1 MFDPRGLLRLIL
13 TTAYGNRQIGRMIC
27 CSYTTVARYRS
38 LALEMSLTSEGLCAL
53 SDSDLMRL
61 FNAGRSAPMAI
72 GQLQPDWAAVA
83 VKVKAG
89 HHLKDLHDTYVE
101 TAGDQPTIS
110 YRDYCRKFRE
120 YNVAAHPIMRQRHRP
135 GETMMV
141 DFAGLR
147 PRGRDDDPADRVPFE
162 LFVAVLPASDY
173 TFACVTR
180 SQRAGDWIWANE
192 QALRFFGGVAQVI
205 ISDNLKA
212 AVISHK
218 RGQAPEI
225 NPTFQAFCDHH
236 GTIARPAKAYSPTHK
251 AKVEIGVKLI
261 QRLLRLALADR
272 PAMSLGEMNA
282 LLASLLIRLNTKAL
296 RRAPGE
302 SRTTLFEQLDRPAL
316 RPLQAEPFAFFE
328 VRRQLLL
335 GPDYHVMHDQRRYS
349 APHTLIG
356 QRVDVRANAA
366 TVEIWHDGKPVGVHP
381 RLAVAGEASTDPAHM
396 PPNHLARRAG
406 EDEDLVLWSR
416 LHGPGVQA
424 VVQGEAGRP
433 FFGAAKTA
441 VYRSFRALAH
451 RVGPVRLEAAC
462 ARAVRCGE
470 PRLAHVRN
478 VLDRNLEFTDPA
490 DFITP
495 KTAAAATN
503 ENVRGPDY
511 FAGDES

>member
-13 TTAYGNRQIGRMIC
+13 TTAHGNRQIGRMIG

-38 LALEMSLTSEGLCAL
+38 LALELSLTSEGLCAL
-53 SDSDLMRL
+53 ADSDLTGF
-61 FNAGRSAPMAI
+61 FNPGRSAPRAT
-72 GQLQPDWAAVA
+72 GQLQPNWAAVA

-89 HHLKDLHDTYVE
+89 HHLKDLHDAYIE
-101 TAGDQPTIS
+101 TAGYQPTMS
-110 YRDYCRKFRE
+110 YRDYCRKFRD
-120 YNVAAHPIMRQRHRP
+120 YDVAAHPIMRQRHRP

-141 DFAGLR
+141 DFAGFR
-147 PRGRDDDPADRVPFE
+147 PRGRDDDPASLVPFE

-180 SQRAGDWIWANE
+180 SQRVADWIWAND
-192 QALRFFGGVAQVI
+192 QALCFFGGIPQVI

-212 AVISHK
+212 AVISHR
-218 RGQAPEI
+218 RGQAAVI

-236 GTIARPAKAYSPTHK
+236 GTLARPARAYSPTHK

-272 PAMSLGEMNA
+272 PAMSLGEMNV
-282 LLASLLIRLNTKAL
+282 LLAGLLARLNAKAL

-302 SRTTLFEQLDRPAL
+302 SRSTLFEQLDRPAL

-328 VRRQLLL
+328 VRRQLRL
-335 GPDYHVMHDQRRYS
+335 GPDYHIMHDQRRYS

-356 QRVDVRANAA
+356 RRVDVRGNAA
-366 TVEIWHDGKPVGVHP
+366 TVEVWHDGKPVGVHP
-381 RLAVAGEASTDPAHM
+381 RVGVVGGVSTDPAHM

-424 VVQGEAGRP
+424 VVQGEAERP
-433 FFGAAKTA
+433 FFGAAKTS
-441 VYRSFRALAH
+441 VYRSFRDLAR

-462 ARAVRCGE
+462 ARAVRSGE

-478 VLDRNLEFTDPA
+478 ILDRNLEFTDPA
-490 DFITP
+490 DFVTP
-495 KTAAAATN
+495 NAAAATN
-503 ENVRGPDY
+503 ENVRGSDY
-511 FAGDES
+511 FTGV